1 MTRMTVRTR
10 AHRFDANGLVRARA
24 DRLAGEEPLEVRL
37 DGEQF
42 TVTMRTPGSDV
53 ELVMGF
59 LLTEGVITHR
69 DQVREID
76 FSAGLDPDGS
86 RNLNVAGVSLEPG
99 TWDPVTYRQRQVYTS
114 SACGICGT
122 ASIEAVQKVSRYPLG
137 RLRPFVEPAT
147 LLGLPDALRAE
158 QALFDSTG
166 GVHAAGL
173 FRIIDLP
180 AAPDSAEAL
189 DAGEAPAGGGLSG
202 AAGSEEEAS
211 AVPPPAPQQTELLC
225 LREDVG
231 RHNAVDKVLGWA
243 LKEDLLPLGDT
254 VLQVSG
260 RASFELVQ
268 KAAMAGIPVLSA
280 VSAPSSLAVDLGQEL
295 GLTVVGFN
303 RGRTFNAYSA
313 LERIRG
319 R

>member
-1 MTRMTVRTR
+1 MATRLTVRTR
-10 AHRFDANGLVRARA
+10 AHRFDADGLVRSRA
-24 DRLAGEEPLEVRL
+24 DKLAGEEPLEVRL

-76 FSAGLDPDGS
+76 FSSGLNPDGS
-86 RNLNVAGVSLEPG
+86 RNLNVASVLLEPG
-99 TWDPVTYRQRQVYTS
+99 TWDPASYRQRQVYTS

-122 ASIEAVQKVSRYPLG
+122 ASIEAVQKVSRYPLA
-137 RLRPFVEPAT
+137 RPRPLVTPAT

-158 QALFDSTG
+158 QALFDATG

-173 FRIIDLP
+173 FRVSDRP
-180 AAPDSAEAL
+180 GAEAQ
-189 DAGEAPAGGGLSG
+189 ES
-202 AAGSEEEAS
+202 
-211 AVPPPAPQQTELLC
+211 ELLC

-243 LKEDLLPLGDT
+243 LGEDRLPLGDT

-268 KAAMAGIPVLSA
+268 KAAMAGVPVLSA
-280 VSAPSSLAVDLGQEL
+280 VSAPSSLAVDLGQQL

-313 LERIRG
+313 VERIREQ
-319 R
+319 